1 MAVSRPARQASRC
14 LPVTPGKSSCRSEE
28 RLRLAIEA
36 LRERQECE
44 LINNGESGPRRTGLP
59 EGQEPGLPVRFM
71 DLSEQ
76 AIVS

>member
-1 MAVSRPARQASRC
+1 MARPASRW
-14 LPVTPGKSSCRSEE
+14 LPVTPGKSSCRS
-28 RLRLAIEA
+28 IEA

-59 EGQEPGLPVRFM
+59 EGQEPGLSMRFM

-76 AIVS
+76 AIRS